1 MVDPAKKAPKIG
13 QGFERATAG
22 LKLVI
27 MFLERLQRLGIY
39 DNSIIV
45 LVGDH
50 GAGFQGQDFV
60 LQPGMPLE
68 KGADI
73 VTQSSRVTA
82 LPLILVKPLVSRGAL
97 KISDAPVSLSDI
109 PATVFSNLGLSIKDS
124 GPSMFA
130 IDGTK
135 PRERRF
141 LMYAGRDYYSYYA
154 DMVEYIVT
162 GYSWEDGA
170 WRRCRG
176 RTFFRT
182 SFS

>member
-1 MVDPAKKAPKIG
+1 MDAM
-13 QGFERATAG
+13 
-22 LKLVI
+22 LSDS
-27 MFLERLQRLGIY
+27 RLDKTKRIFKFYHLGVPHIPLILNRLGIY

-68 KGADI
+68 KRADI

-82 LPLILVKPLVSRGAL
+82 LPLILVKPLASRGAL

-124 GPSMFA
+124 GPFMFA
-130 IDGTK
+130 IDETK

-154 DMVEYIVT
+154 DMIEYIVT
-162 GYSWEDGA
+162 GYSWEEGA

-182 SFS
+182 PFS